1 MHFQTKFGKVR
12 NTIIGRKGGK
22 NNNKKTV
29 EINLSTPHSQDLPAP
44 SKRYNVPE
52 QAKPKTKPTPPAP

>member
-52 QAKPKTKPTPPAP
+52 